1 MKNTKSKISA
11 LLIILNESDHIEG
24 VLNNLSF
31 ADEII
36 AIDSFSNDGSFEK
49 LKSSKKVKVYQRHFT
64 NFADQRNFAISKAK
78 GEWLFFMDADE
89 RITESLRKE
98 IIRVT
103 NETDSHDVYKLKRN
117 FLVGKKRIRFSGL
130 QSDKV
135 IRLFKRGVT
144 QYCNDR
150 FVHELVDYHGEVG
163 LLRHK
168 MDHYSYKNYKTYR
181 QKAEHYGLLKAKEL
195 YKKNKRP
202 TWFHFYIKPAY
213 KFFINYIIRLG
224 ILDGYAGYNICY
236 LNSYG
241 VFYRYKK
248 LEELFKTP
256 PK

>member
-1 MKNTKSKISA
+1 MKNTRFKISA
-11 LLIILNESDHIEG
+11 LLIILNEIDHIDAIIS
-24 VLNNLSF
+24 NLAF

-36 AIDSFSNDGSFEK
+36 AVDSFSDDGSFEK
-49 LKSSKKVKVYQRHFT
+49 LKSSKNVKVYQRHFK

-78 GEWLFFMDADE
+78 GEWVFFMDADE
-89 RITESLRKE
+89 RIPDPLRQE
-98 IIRVT
+98 VIRVI
-103 NETDSHDVYKLKRN
+103 NKHDSLDVYKIKRT
-117 FLVGKKRIRFSGL
+117 FIVGKTQIRFSGL

-144 QYCNDR
+144 QYSNDR
-150 FVHELVDYHGEVG
+150 FVHELVDYKGEVG

-168 MDHYSYKNYKTYR
+168 MNHYSFKNYKTFK

-202 TWFHFYIKPAY
+202 TWFHFYIKPFY
-213 KFFINYIIRLG
+213 KFFMNYFIRLG

-236 LNSYG
+236 LNSYS

-248 LEELFKTP
+248 LEELFKTS